1 MTTKRF
7 QYRAYPTP
15 AQEPA
20 LARAFGCARVVY
32 NDALH
37 ARETA
42 HANGLTYPKLAE
54 LSQRL
59 TEAKK
64 TPERAWLGEVSAVV
78 LQQALADADR
88 AYRNFFQAAK
98 NRKANGGKG
107 RFVGKPR
114 FKSKKNA
121 RQAVRYT
128 RNSRFKIRVVNRE
141 RALLTLP
148 GVPGEV
154 MFRLSR
160 RLPSNP
166 SSVTVV
172 GEADG
177 RYYVSFVVE
186 TPAKQPLPESS
197 RHVALDLGLVDF
209 AAVVATDGTRD
220 KIANPRFL
228 RAAQRRLAHHQ
239 RALARKEKDSKNR
252 AKARAKVTAAHRKV
266 REARLDHAHNL
277 ALRLVSENQT
287 ITVEALNVRGL
298 ARSGAKGRR
307 GAGLRRSVHDAGWGQ
322 FLRVLTVKA
331 AEYGRSVLAV
341 DPAYTSQSCGV
352 CGRLD
357 GPKPLSV
364 RVWTC
369 AGCGT
374 TLDRDYNAATNIL
387 VAAGQTT
394 GLAPV
399 AETLNACGGVMRPR
413 LAAADPGEAGTRPWP
428 RRLTL
433 ASNHGNPRR
442 SRRGGCQARVMTN
455 QRERVQ
461 VRSLGAS

>member
-1 MTTKRF
+1 VVDTELMATKRF

-15 AQEPA
+15 VQEPA
-20 LARAFGCARVVY
+20 FARAFGCARVVY
-32 NDALH
+32 NDAIH

-42 HANGLTYPKLAE
+42 HKTGLPYPKLAE

-59 TEAKK
+59 TLAKK

-88 AYRNFFQAAK
+88 AYRNFFEAAK
-98 NRKANGGKG
+98 KRKANGKG

-114 FKSKKNA
+114 FKAKKNS
-121 RQAVRYT
+121 RQSIRYT
-128 RNSRFKIRVVNRE
+128 RNARFKIRVVNRE

-148 GVPGEV
+148 GIPGDV

-160 RLPSNP
+160 SLPSNP
-166 SSVTVV
+166 SSVTVI

-186 TPAKQPLPESS
+186 SPAKTPLPATD
-197 RHVALDLGLVDF
+197 RHAALDLGLVDF
-209 AAVVATDGTRD
+209 AAVVASDGTRE

-228 RAAQRRLAHHQ
+228 RAAQRRLAHRQ
-239 RALARKEKDSKNR
+239 RALARKDNDSKNR
-252 AKARAKVTAAHRKV
+252 VKARIKVAAAHRKV
-266 REARLDHAHNL
+266 REARLDHAHKL
-277 ALRLVSENQT
+277 ALRLVRENQT

-307 GAGLRRSVHDAGWGQ
+307 GAGLRRSIHDAGWGQ
-322 FLRVLTVKA
+322 FLRVLSEKA
-331 AEYGRSVLAV
+331 VEYGRTMLAV
-341 DPAYTSQSCGV
+341 DPAYTSQSCAG

-364 RVWTC
+364 RVWSC
-369 AGCGT
+369 AGCGSV
-374 TLDRDYNAATNIL
+374 LDRDWNAATNVL

-399 AETLNACGGVMRPR
+399 AETLNAGGGVVRLR
-413 LAAADPGEAGTRPWP
+413 LAAADPGEAGTARG
-428 RRLTL
+428 L
-433 ASNHGNPRR
+433 A
-442 SRRGGCQARVMTN
+442 A
-455 QRERVQ
+455 
-461 VRSLGAS
+461 